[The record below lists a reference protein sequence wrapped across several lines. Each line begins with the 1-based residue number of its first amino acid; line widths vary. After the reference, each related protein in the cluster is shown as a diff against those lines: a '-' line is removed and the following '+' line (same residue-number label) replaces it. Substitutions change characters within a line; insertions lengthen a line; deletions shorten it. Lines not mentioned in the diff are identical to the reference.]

1 MKGDMNMIKILT
13 VAIIIL
19 IILLCIVVIIGLA
32 KSETVEYS
40 TFDYTSDY
48 NTNNKREVYLT
59 VTHRGVKDE
68 TFTIQWDKL
77 NENTQRRL
85 LDGCAITLK
94 CIKTPFSEEAK
105 VKEIWIKDRNFSEK
119 IF

>member
-1 MKGDMNMIKILT
+1 MIKILT

-19 IILLCIVVIIGLA
+19 IILLCLVVIVGFA

-40 TFDYTSDY
+40 TFDYSSDY
-48 NTNNKREVYLT
+48 SANNKGQVFLT

-68 TFTIQWDKL
+68 TFTIQWDRL
-77 NENTQRRL
+77 NEYTQRKL
-85 LDGCAITLK
+85 LDGSAITLK

>member
-1 MKGDMNMIKILT
+1 MIKILT

-19 IILLCIVVIIGLA
+19 IILLCLVVIVGLA

-40 TFDYTSDY
+40 TFDYDSEYTPNS
-48 NTNNKREVYLT
+48 KGQIYLS
-59 VTHRGVKDE
+59 VSYKKVKEE
-68 TFTIQWDKL
+68 TFTIQWDNL
-77 NENTQRRL
+77 NEYSQRRL
-85 LDGCAITLK
+85 LDGGAIMLK
-94 CIKTPFSEEAK
+94 CVKTPFSEEAK